1 MDGANGIVCGAAPA
15 CFGQAFASYF
25 GTMKLNSKYFD
36 GIRVKPDQ
44 DRLAREKH
52 AECDWQGCTK
62 PGLHRAPRGRGR
74 EGQYFNFCLEHVR
87 QYNKSYNYFDGMSDD
102 EVATYQ
108 KADVTGHRPTW
119 SVGGKG
125 AANGGRANP
134 TGGFQHGFTAADPLG
149 LFGMDADPGTADAQ
163 ARFRTVGNVE
173 RKSLEALGL
182 DPTAT
187 KPQIKARF
195 KELVK
200 RHHPDA
206 NQDGSGSEEK
216 LREVI
221 QAYNYLKRTGL
232 C

>member
-1 MDGANGIVCGAAPA
+1 MCGAAPA
-15 CFGQAFASYF
+15 CFATTFASYF
-25 GTMKLNSKYFD
+25 EPMKLNSKYFD
-36 GIRVKPDQ
+36 SIRVKPDQ
-44 DRLAREKH
+44 DRRARDEH
-52 AECDWQGCTK
+52 PECEWPGCSTA
-62 PGLHRAPRGRGR
+62 GEYRAPRGRGR
-74 EGQYFNFCLEHVR
+74 EGQFFTFCMDHVR

-102 EVATYQ
+102 EVATFQ
-108 KADVTGHRPTW
+108 KADITGHRPTW
-119 SVGGKG
+119 SVGSNKAGRDG
-125 AANGGRANP
+125 ADPEPNGFR
-134 TGGFQHGFTAADPLG
+134 HGFTASDPLG
-149 LFGMDADPGTADAQ
+149 LFGDAGE
-163 ARFRTVGNVE
+163 ARTSESKSPFRVVGNVE

-182 DPTAT
+182 DPSAT

-206 NQDGSGSEEK
+206 NVGGGGSEEK